1 MKSYV
6 DFQTGKLEAECSA
19 EVYAD
24 RQRWTEE
31 ARQRELN

>member
-1 MKSYV
+1 MKSYT
-6 DFQTGKLEAECSA
+6 DFESGKLEEKCSY

-31 ARQRELN
+31 ARQKELN